1 MNKEKYSVLRIL
13 KYKDKY
19 IIALNDRRILG
30 AKYEYYDEVDKFFI
44 NEKTAKEIKE
54 LLEKGSEDNE

>member
-1 MNKEKYSVLRIL
+1 MKEKYSVLRIL

-19 IIALNDRRILG
+19 IIALNDRRILV

-54 LLEKGSEDNE
+54 LLEKGVFEDNE